1 MSDWVGAIRARL
13 TGLRLDP
20 AREGDIVEELR
31 QHLEDRYRESRAQ
44 GMPDAAARAAALAE
58 LDDGD
63 LLRDLLAVTERTVPD
78 NPPVAGGASSARI
91 AGVGA
96 DLRYAL
102 RALRRSPAFTI
113 VAVLSLA
120 LGSGANAA
128 VFRLLDAIRLR
139 SLPVQHPEQLVD
151 IEITDKQGLAGAFG
165 GLHPEFSYPIWER
178 VREQQQGLSSVFAWS
193 TTQFNLTE
201 AGVVRYAQGLWVS
214 GEFFPTLGVLP
225 AMGRLLEPRDDRPGC
240 APYAV
245 ISDAFWQREFDRD
258 PGVITRGLS
267 LDGVQV
273 PIVGVTRPGFFGV
286 EVGRRF
292 DVAVPLCAEPLLR
305 TERKWIERKDAWW
318 LAISG
323 RLRPDWT
330 TAQVT
335 AHLRTISP
343 GIFRETTP
351 ASYAPDLAGIFQSY
365 HLGAVE
371 GGNGRSSL
379 RSSYEASL
387 WFLFGLGAM
396 VLLIACANVANLL
409 LARATARERE
419 MGARV
424 ALGASRSR
432 LLRQLLTESL
442 LLAALGAGLGAVFSQ
457 VLSRSLVATLSTP
470 AAPLFVDLAP
480 DVRFL
485 GVTALVV
492 IVTCLLF
499 GLGPALRSAGVPP
512 AGALR
517 GSGRGVTTGKAR
529 FRAQRLLVV
538 GQVAL
543 SMMLLVTAL
552 LYVRS
557 FRNLVTVDPGF
568 RLEGIGLTE
577 LDFARVAGGETRHR
591 VLRRELLEQ
600 FRATPGV
607 TSAAAT
613 SVVPFQNW
621 WNESVRVDGPAGQ
634 EPATVDFSE
643 SSDGY
648 FNTMEIPLLGGRDFG
663 PEDQPGGPRTA
674 IVNQAFAKK
683 FFDGGSPLGRTLV
696 VEHGPQVDPTR
707 YTIVGLVGD
716 TKYRRLRDG
725 FEPVVF
731 IAASQSREVSYTNI
745 VTRGVDPLVLEPT
758 LRLIATK
765 ADPAI
770 SIETSVLATRVR
782 DGIAQEEAMARLS
795 GYFGLLALLL
805 ATVGLYGVLAYL
817 VERRTSEVGLRMA
830 LGADRSRIVRMIMAE
845 GLGLTVVGLA
855 LGTAASL
862 AAIKI
867 SSVALFGVSRKD
879 PATFAVAILILGG
892 AALLAGYLP
901 GLRAARVD
909 PMDALRA
916 E

>member
-1 MSDWVGAIRARL
+1 MSDWVGAIRSRL
-13 TGLRLDP
+13 VGLRLDP
-20 AREGDIVEELR
+20 TREGEIVEELR
-31 QHLEDRYRESRAQ
+31 QHLDDRYRECLAQ
-44 GMPDAAARAAALAE
+44 GMPDADARSAALAE
-58 LDDGD
+58 LDEGD
-63 LLRDLLAVTERTVPD
+63 LLRNLLAATERPVLD
-78 NPPVAGGASSARI
+78 NPPIAGGTPASLM
-91 AGVGA
+91 AGLGA
-96 DLRYAL
+96 DLRFAL

-128 VFRLLDAIRLR
+128 VFRLLDAVRLR

-165 GLHPEFSYPIWER
+165 GLHPEFSFPIWER
-178 VREQQQGLSSVFAWS
+178 IRERQQGLSGVFAWS
-193 TTQFNLTE
+193 TTQFNLSET
-201 AGVVRYAQGLWVS
+201 GVVRYAQGLWVS
-214 GEFFPTLGVLP
+214 GEFFPTLGLVP
-225 AMGRLLEPRDDRPGC
+225 AMGRLLEPRDDQRGC
-240 APYAV
+240 VPYAV
-245 ISDAFWQREFDRD
+245 ISDAFWQREFDRGSD
-258 PGVITRGLS
+258 VLTRTLS
-267 LDGVQV
+267 LDGVQT
-273 PIVGVTRPGFFGV
+273 PIIGVTKPGFFGV

-305 TERKWIERKDAWW
+305 AQRKWLERKDAWW

-323 RLRPDWT
+323 RLEPGWT
-330 TAQVT
+330 AAQVT
-335 AHLRTISP
+335 THLRAISP
-343 GIFRETTP
+343 DIFREHTP
-351 ASYAPDLAGIFQSY
+351 ASYGPDLAGIFQSY

-442 LLAALGAGLGAVFSQ
+442 LLAALGVGLGAVFSQ

-492 IVTCLLF
+492 VVTCLLF

-529 FRAQRLLVV
+529 FRAQRLLVI

-552 LYVRS
+552 LYVTS

-577 LDFARVAGGETRHR
+577 LDFARVSGGETRHR

-607 TSAAAT
+607 SSAAAT
-613 SVVPFQNW
+613 SVIPFQNW
-621 WNESVRVDGPAGQ
+621 WNESVTVDGPNA
-634 EPATVDFSE
+634 EPTTVDFSE

-648 FNTMEIPLLGGRDFG
+648 FDTMGIPLLGGRDFG
-663 PEDQPGGPRTA
+663 PEDQLGGPRTA

-683 FFDGGSPLGRTLV
+683 FFEGGSPLGRTLV
-696 VEHGPQVDPTR
+696 VDQGPQVEPLR
-707 YTIVGLVGD
+707 FTIVGLVGD
-716 TKYRRLRDG
+716 TKYRRLRGG

-731 IAASQSREVSYTNI
+731 MAASQAREVSYTNI

-758 LRLIATK
+758 LRRIVSE

-782 DGIAQEEAMARLS
+782 EGIVQEEAMARLS

-817 VERRTSEVGLRMA
+817 VERRTNEVGLRMA

-845 GLGLTVVGLA
+845 GLGLTVFGLMI
-855 LGTAASL
+855 GTIASL
-862 AAIKI
+862 AAIKV
-867 SSVALFGVSRKD
+867 SAMALFGVSEKD
-879 PATFAVAILILGG
+879 PRTFLIAILILGG
-892 AALLAGYLP
+892 AAVLAGYLP
-901 GLRAARVD
+901 GRRAARVD